1 MRIQVIIICT
11 LVSLLA
17 WGGSYRAIETGYQ
30 VGQRVGVVPNLHI
43 KHRMRKAAEFAGGA
57 IIP

>member
-1 MRIQVIIICT
+1 
-11 LVSLLA
+11 
-17 WGGSYRAIETGYQ
+17 
-30 VGQRVGVVPNLHI
+30 VVPNLHI